1 MNVIAF
7 SSSLHPFLLTLI
19 VAGNVR
25 GMYSILVIR
34 YFNPHHYL
42 LLWLLLASLLYLDIG
57 NVLQC
62 LALFLALSANL
73 ICHFLFWASAK
84 ICDHDLT
91 RTIPV
96 QSVFWTV
103 FFLIFRVVSS
113 CFINGGKWTLNSFL
127 LC

>member
-1 MNVIAF
+1 MNIRNSKNLYIMIYKFFSIFLNVITF
-7 SSSLHPFLLTLI
+7 SSSLHPFIFTLI

-42 LLWLLLASLLYLDIG
+42 LLWLLLATLLYLDIG
-57 NVLQC
+57 NVLQS

-84 ICDHDLT
+84 ICGHDLT

-96 QSVFWTV
+96 QSVFWTDP
-103 FFLIFRVVSS
+103 FPHI
-113 CFINGGKWTLNSFL
+113 
-127 LC
+127 